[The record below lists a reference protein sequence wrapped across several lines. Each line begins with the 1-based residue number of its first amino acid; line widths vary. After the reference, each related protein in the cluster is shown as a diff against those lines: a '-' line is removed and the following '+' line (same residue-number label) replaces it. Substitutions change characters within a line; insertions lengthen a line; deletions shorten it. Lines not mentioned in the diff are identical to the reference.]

1 MLVKGSPVELV
12 GVGEAL
18 RPGAL
23 PDGDQPVLVWV
34 QHPPLLAHWL
44 WVGDSCREEA
54 IILNPSIETSP
65 LVVTVTDGKRRLDE
79 GLRKGS
85 SSPGVGQAPGDQGVL
100 LLVCR
105 VALRLLALHTG
116 ADTPEAD
123 KVNLDEQEGI
133 WHS

>member
-12 GVGEAL
+12 CVGEAL

-34 QHPPLLAHWL
+34 QHPALLSHWL
-44 WVGDSCREEA
+44 WVGDSCGEEA

-65 LVVTVTDGKRRLDE
+65 LIVTVADGKEDE
-79 GLRKGS
+79 GLRIGS

-116 ADTPEAD
+116 ADTPEANQ
-123 KVNLDEQEGI
+123 VNLDEQERI
-133 WHS
+133 WHA